1 MRIFQT
7 TDPEY
12 LSLQKEDFKLHTRE
26 EEIHDAKFETK
37 PVGFFKDAMLRF
49 GKNTA
54 SIIAFAIIC
63 IIVIL
68 SAFGPMMN
76 GYGYNDQDLDRANL
90 PARIKGCEGINLL
103 NGSTVLKNRR
113 KDNLDNTEKYPEGCI
128 LDVFNET
135 VVNGVE
141 MCDIRIDT
149 YIYSGYGDDYFWFG
163 TDQSWPRS
171 LDARVA
177 GVQNIAY
184 NRIRCRFNQCR
195 VRRNIWLYR
204 RLLWRHDG
212 HGDDALCGN
221 SSGVS

>member
-1 MRIFQT
+1 MRIFKA

-12 LSLQKEDFKLHTRE
+12 LSLKREDFKLHTRE

-163 TDQSWPRS
+163 TDYLGRDLWT
-171 LDARVA
+171 RV
-177 GVQNIAY
+177 
-184 NRIRCRFNQCR
+184 
-195 VRRNIWLYR
+195 
-204 RLLWRHDG
+204 WR
-212 HGDDALCGN
+212 GN
-221 SSGVS
+221 SVITTMLGNA